1 MASMQ
6 YVTIADLHAA
16 LRDQPTVIDVREPAE
31 YAAGHVPGSRLV
43 PLATVPD
50 VVDELPEGEPVF
62 VICAVGARSA
72 HAAAYLAQRGVEART
87 VDGGT
92 MEWAAAGYPLER

>member
-1 MASMQ
+1 MR
-6 YVTIADLHAA
+6 YVTIQDLNAA
-16 LRDQPTVIDVREPAE
+16 LPDRPTVIDVREPAE
-31 YAAGHVPGSRLV
+31 YASGHVPGSRLV

-50 VVDELPEGEPVF
+50 VVDDLPEGEPVF

-72 HAAAYLAQRGVEART
+72 HAAAYLAQRGVEAWT